1 MFENLKNT
9 FNKGKS
15 VESTQQFAQNI
26 NAIAQGPGLFGLA
39 GTPQQTSEIPQQ
51 SYPYQETTTVNY
63 QQATIAPVQATSQ
76 LPSSRWKR
84 TCDKKQ
90 RLMLEESVPC
100 YAKRV

>member
-15 VESTQQFAQNI
+15 VLNPHNNSLKMSITSHN
-26 NAIAQGPGLFGLA
+26 PGLFGLA